1 MTNKDIDKPQE
12 SGSEG
17 IGITRIPTQDGM
29 PPRIMTLG
37 PKRDTPLQR
46 LDRIDRRKW
55 RGNWKYDGVCP
66 TSGPCTVII
75 FADSGKSS

>member
-1 MTNKDIDKPQE
+1 MENNIDKPE
-12 SGSEG
+12 EADREG
-17 IGITRIPTQDGM
+17 IAIAAIPVAEGS
-29 PPRIMTLG
+29 PRRIMTLG
-37 PKRDTPLQR
+37 PKRDTPDKR
-46 LDRIDRRKW
+46 LHRIDRRKW